1 MVDTGKVYNVKH
13 VDFSIRNVST
23 GGSTVEVGKLQPVEG
38 ISSEG
43 FGITPTSETEIIEG
57 LKGEEGFSVDPSD
70 GAEISLTLK
79 STSPS
84 IKSMIQLYNE
94 QQDGNLAPFTIEVTV
109 SSADETGGTNAQ
121 AAFGFS
127 KIVVQNV
134 MLQSYAAFET
144 DDQSAPDYE
153 FEMMGYGLEI
163 QEPEG
168 TLE

>member
-13 VDFSIRNVST
+13 VDFHIRNIEA
-23 GGSTVEVGKLQPVEG
+23 GGAAIDTGKLQPVQG

-70 GAEISLTLK
+70 GAEVSLTLK

-84 IKSMIQLYNE
+84 LKSMIQLYNE
-94 QQDGNLAPFTIEVTV
+94 QQDGNLAPFTVEVVV
-109 SSADETGGTNAQ
+109 SSSEETGGTNAQ
-121 AAFGFS
+121 EAFGFS
-127 KIVVQNV
+127 KIIVQNC
-134 MLQSYAAFET
+134 MLVSYASFET

-153 FEMMGYGLEI
+153 FEMIGYGLEI
-163 QEPEG
+163 EEPQG
-168 TLE
+168 